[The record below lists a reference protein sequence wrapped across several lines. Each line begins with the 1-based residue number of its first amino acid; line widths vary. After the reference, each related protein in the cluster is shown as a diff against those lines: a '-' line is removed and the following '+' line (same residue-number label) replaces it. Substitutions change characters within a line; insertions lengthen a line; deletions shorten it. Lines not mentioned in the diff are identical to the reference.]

1 MAYAPP
7 ATAEEPPPPR
17 RRRGRKRRVA
27 LAIVIVLAVLAGVG
41 YFSLNGRLQ
50 REEALPDYPGRIEDT
65 PGTNWLIVGSDSRE
79 GLTAE
84 DRKKLKTGKAAG
96 KRTDSIMLLHSGEG
110 GTTLMSIPRD
120 SFVDIPG
127 KGQNK
132 INAAYAFGGPA
143 LLAQTVEKATGIY
156 IDHFAEIG
164 FGGFVGVVDA
174 VGGVEICVKQRL
186 KDPKAGLNLKKG
198 CQELTGAQ
206 ALGYVRT
213 RQFANGD
220 LDRIKNQR
228 EFFSA
233 LIDKATSP
241 GTLLNPFRSV
251 PLAWN
256 STGNFTVD
264 EGSSLLDLGRMMWA
278 MRGLTGGEGQTLSV
292 PFGRF
297 GSGAVGSYVVWDE
310 AKSKAL
316 FEALRSD
323 TPVPDGLK

>member
-1 MAYAPP
+1 MVYAPP
-7 ATAEEPPPPR
+7 STSEPPPGPPR
-17 RRRGRKRRVA
+17 RRRKRHIA
-27 LAIVIVLAVLAGVG
+27 LAVLVVLALLLGVG
-41 YFSLNGRLQ
+41 YFSLDGRLQ
-50 REEALPDYPGRIEDT
+50 REEALPDYAGRVEDT

-84 DRKKLKTGKAAG
+84 DRKKLRTGKAEG
-96 KRTDSIMLLHSGEG
+96 KRTDSIMLLHVGDN
-110 GTTLMSIPRD
+110 GTTLVSVPRD
-120 SFVDIPG
+120 SYVNIPG
-127 KGQNK
+127 KGMNK

-143 LLAQTVEKATGIY
+143 LLARTVEEATGVH

-174 VGGVEICVKQRL
+174 VGGVDICVKKRL
-186 KDPKAGLNLKKG
+186 RDPKAGLNLKKG
-198 CQELTGAQ
+198 CQTLDGAQ

-228 EFFSA
+228 EFFAA

-241 GTLLNPFRSV
+241 GTLLNPFRSI

-264 EGSSLLDLGRMMWA
+264 EGSSLLDLTRMMLA
-278 MRGLTGGEGQTLSV
+278 MRGLSGGDGRTLSV

-310 AKSKAL
+310 TKSKAL
-316 FEALRSD
+316 FEALRTDS
-323 TPVPDGLK
+323 PVPDGLK